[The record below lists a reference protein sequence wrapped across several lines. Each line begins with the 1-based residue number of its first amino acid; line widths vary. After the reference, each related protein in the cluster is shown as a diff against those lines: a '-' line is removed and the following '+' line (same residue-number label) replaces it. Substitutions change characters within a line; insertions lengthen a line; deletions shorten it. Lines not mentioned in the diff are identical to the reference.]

1 MPSVNLN
8 DIDFGASASQS
19 SLQPMPKK
27 STQREVI
34 EEGYK
39 KGVSETGSKDAAFG
53 VRMYLADKKLRELEA
68 EFLASGGQSGYNPA
82 NARDRIG
89 LNSFAL
95 IDETPIGR
103 LIMTTEGQLYNVAME
118 DFIQA
123 QLRKE
128 TGAQINDS
136 EFTLVERRYLPK
148 IGDSFET
155 IKAKIEARQSLI
167 GTMKT
172 LVGDK
177 LWNEALSEQKASGAI
192 GGGPTE
198 SDVIDRI
205 KKSKAFRQRFKKR
218 YPDDYQ
224 RMQELGLI

>member
-1 MPSVNLN
+1 MATFTL
-8 DIDFGASASQS
+8 DQ
-19 SLQPMPKK
+19 LQDDTSPVFPTQPIPKK

-89 LNSFAL
+89 LNSLAL

-103 LIMTTEGQLYNVAME
+103 IIMTNEGQLYNVAME

-177 LWNEALSEQKASGAI
+177 LWKEALSEQNVSGAI
-192 GGGPTE
+192 GGAPTE
-198 SDVIDRI
+198 ADVIDRI
-205 KKSKAFRQRFKKR
+205 KKSKTFRQRFKER

-224 RMQELGLI
+224 RMQGLGLI

>member
-1 MPSVNLN
+1 MATFTL
-8 DIDFGASASQS
+8 DQLQDDTSQVFPT
-19 SLQPMPKK
+19 QPIPKK

-68 EFLASGGQSGYNPA
+68 EFLASGGKSGYNPA

-89 LNSFAL
+89 LNSLAL
-95 IDETPIGR
+95 IDETPLGR

-177 LWNEALSEQKASGAI
+177 LWNDWRWSYRI
-192 GGGPTE
+192 G
-198 SDVIDRI
+198 RN
-205 KKSKAFRQRFKKR
+205 R
-218 YPDDYQ
+218 
-224 RMQELGLI
+224 